1 MYCNEPVQESGH
13 QYVGAVLMNAREW
26 GLEIYEPGQYIV
38 ADRKRDENADI
49 PPPPN
54 VKTVCAPTNSPK
66 AMEGTRP
73 TVVLSGVRLPGFCE
87 EPTEDTEQL

>member
-26 GLEIYEPGQYIV
+26 GLEIYEPGRYIV

-54 VKTVCAPTNSPK
+54 VKTMCTHQQSQRNGGHK
-66 AMEGTRP
+66 AYSCVERGSTAR
-73 TVVLSGVRLPGFCE
+73 VL
-87 EPTEDTEQL
+87 